1 MKNIFKFLLF
11 ICVICVTTQGCEQ
24 SESVINDEVIQ
35 AKVDELYKKYGIY
48 IELTDPSL
56 ITSKTFEEW
65 EKKMIEIK
73 EITKYPLILE
83 VEGVEDKIVR
93 FSVDESKMAKR
104 VLTRTEGGGSMTGKW
119 ESYNFNI
126 SLDLSNNKLNCSVSN
141 NGEAVKRTIV
151 EKYEPVYDSK
161 TNTYTFN
168 ATVRVVEEVAPGQF
182 YHNTFTITGQYNNE
196 DKAGQ
201 ISIKQP

>member
-11 ICVICVTTQGCEQ
+11 ICVMCVTTQGCEQ

-48 IELTDPSL
+48 IEVADPTL

-65 EKKMIEIK
+65 ENRMIEIK

-83 VEGVEDKIVR
+83 VEGVYDDIVC
-93 FSVDESKMAKR
+93 FSVDESKISKR

-119 ESYNFNI
+119 ESYNFNL
-126 SLDLSNNKLNCSVSN
+126 SLNLSSNVLSCNVSN
-141 NGEAVKRTIV
+141 DGKVRKVVVDSSDVK
-151 EKYEPVYDSK
+151 YDSDK
-161 TNTYTFN
+161 NTYTFEMK
-168 ATVRVVEEVAPGQF
+168 VRVIEEGGGFYHIPFTLTGAYDKEKGTGQF
-182 YHNTFTITGQYNNE
+182 
-196 DKAGQ
+196 D
-201 ISIKQP
+201 IKQK